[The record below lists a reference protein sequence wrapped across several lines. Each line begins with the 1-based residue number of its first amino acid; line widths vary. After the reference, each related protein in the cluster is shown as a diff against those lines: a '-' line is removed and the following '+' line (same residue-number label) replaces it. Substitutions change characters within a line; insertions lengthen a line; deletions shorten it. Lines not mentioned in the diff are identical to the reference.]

1 MTTTEECKC
10 IDSLISGIINSG
22 MLEDMTPE
30 VSPSTIL
37 DMARELKEDIDR
49 MEQFCTVPPKGSDF
63 FMPHNYREAK
73 DNLRKTFESNGTN
86 KSSAKN
92 AGIGMSAFLLSN
104 ASKMVKC
111 PKIKY

>member
-1 MTTTEECKC
+1 MTTIEECKC
-10 IDSLISGIINSG
+10 IDNIISGIINSG

-30 VSPSTIL
+30 VSSSVIL
-37 DMARELKEDIDR
+37 DMARELKEDIDKI
-49 MEQFCTVPPKGSDF
+49 EQFCTVPHKGNDF
-63 FMPHNYREAK
+63 FMPHNYNLAK
-73 DNLRKTFESNGTN
+73 NNLKKTFESNGTN
-86 KSSAKN
+86 RSSAKN